1 MTSFPSSRVT
11 THYARS
17 LIQRASQPSPRSS
30 PNTPSDTLS
39 AFLDTV
45 ALWRQQQPKYLLF
58 NIRCATWRPTRYWG
72 RRVAKLRP
80 QESVRQRIADGSL
93 SLFVVKDAIA
103 HAKIYL
109 MESDHGSTRAL
120 IGSANLSEQAFS
132 GRQAETFIVYVD
144 DTLTWSECVR
154 QYESVRN
161 EASSRLDLPKPDA
174 PLERR
179 KVRIEETP
187 ALFEAQED
195 PKGTTLYLP
204 PADVAE
210 KEFSIPEVRRRVEV
224 VAPVYRQALAGL
236 SPNRR
241 GELHIARHTVKEMIH
256 VVSARPAD
264 DEPSLYLSRKGSEFV
279 FCDEP
284 MRLDSDPQR
293 VSQDVAYWIEFFANY
308 GNGFIGDVP
317 KLQRDYFAFMCWF
330 YLSPLLCD
338 LRNAALRQKAFS
350 YNHPMFAVL
359 FGSSNCGKSSLVDTL
374 MLSMFSVP
382 RIVESQQFT
391 PAKLRILQQNF
402 KRFPVVFDDITKARF
417 ARHGEEVIKDES
429 IPYAEY
435 PCFALSMNAD
445 AHSFKEEIIKRCLLI
460 YTRTQLPGD
469 RTVERAALQQS
480 VATIQKGLS
489 THLYHEYL
497 KRILPIVDAN
507 TESSASPGEEGGEA
521 PDILRLS
528 SDTLCSLFRE
538 HLPEGASMPS
548 WCAPLSLASY
558 QSRAYER
565 PRMVLDNLLGHTR
578 HHTGAA
584 PPDGYWTLDGNKIV
598 ISVST
603 FGFSRMREDIPD
615 WLIDDTAS
623 GAGRITLDKKRT
635 EDFLGRAVRKRRR
648 WGWTRG

>member
-1 MTSFPSSRVT
+1 M
-11 THYARS
+11 
-17 LIQRASQPSPRSS
+17 
-30 PNTPSDTLS
+30 
-39 AFLDTV
+39 
-45 ALWRQQQPKYLLF
+45 
-58 NIRCATWRPTRYWG
+58 
-72 RRVAKLRP
+72 
-80 QESVRQRIADGSL
+80 
-93 SLFVVKDAIA
+93 
-103 HAKIYL
+103 
-109 MESDHGSTRAL
+109 
-120 IGSANLSEQAFS
+120 
-132 GRQAETFIVYVD
+132 
-144 DTLTWSECVR
+144 
-154 QYESVRN
+154 
-161 EASSRLDLPKPDA
+161 
-174 PLERR
+174 
-179 KVRIEETP
+179 
-187 ALFEAQED
+187 
-195 PKGTTLYLP
+195 
-204 PADVAE
+204 
-210 KEFSIPEVRRRVEV
+210 
-224 VAPVYRQALAGL
+224 
-236 SPNRR
+236 
-241 GELHIARHTVKEMIH
+241 
-256 VVSARPAD
+256 
-264 DEPSLYLSRKGSEFV
+264 
-279 FCDEP
+279 
-284 MRLDSDPQR
+284 
-293 VSQDVAYWIEFFANY
+293 
-308 GNGFIGDVP
+308 
-317 KLQRDYFAFMCWF
+317 
-330 YLSPLLCD
+330 
-338 LRNAALRQKAFS
+338 
-350 YNHPMFAVL
+350 
-359 FGSSNCGKSSLVDTL
+359 
-374 MLSMFSVP
+374 
-382 RIVESQQFT
+382 
-391 PAKLRILQQNF
+391 
-402 KRFPVVFDDITKARF
+402 VFDDITKARF

-469 RTVERAALQQS
+469 RPVERAALQQS